1 MTSPPDIQASL
12 PNDLPQGH
20 IMSETSKTAETAKR
34 ATEQTARFGQT
45 ATDAAG
51 KATKDGI
58 NETNRAAQNGAN
70 NGQEAGQH
78 AMQTATDA
86 AHAAA
91 EVASR
96 VADISLGRGHR
107 LVTSAAHAMDVY
119 RDASERSVERAQ
131 ALFSSYVTFGRGL
144 HDMRHVW
151 LEIVD
156 HTLENATHKPQG
168 LLRCK
173 NMVELAEV
181 QRDLYL
187 GAVNHA
193 LESTSRLMEIA
204 GRTVQD
210 AVRPLQQNRH

>member
-1 MTSPPDIQASL
+1 
-12 PNDLPQGH
+12 
-20 IMSETSKTAETAKR
+20 MSETSKTAETAKR
-34 ATEQTARFGQT
+34 VTEQTTRFGQAT
-45 ATDAAG
+45 ADVAG
-51 KATKDGI
+51 KAMKDAV
-58 NETNRAAQNGAN
+58 NETNRAAQSGVDHT
-70 NGQEAGQH
+70 QEAGQH
-78 AMQTATDA
+78 VMQTATEA

-91 EVASR
+91 DVAGR
-96 VADISLGRGHR
+96 VADISFGRGHR
-107 LVTSAAHAMDVY
+107 LVTSAAHAMDIY

-156 HTLENATHKPQG
+156 HTLENATHKPQN

-210 AVRPLQQNRH
+210 AVRPLQSNHH

>member
-1 MTSPPDIQASL
+1 
-12 PNDLPQGH
+12 
-20 IMSETSKTAETAKR
+20 MSETSKPAETAKR
-34 ATEQTARFGQT
+34 ATEQTARFGQA
-45 ATDAAG
+45 ATDVAG
-51 KATKDGI
+51 KATRDATS
-58 NETNRAAQNGAN
+58 ETNRTTQNGAS
-70 NGQEAGQH
+70 NGQEAGQN

-86 AHAAA
+86 AHVAA
-91 EVASR
+91 EVAGR
-96 VADISLGRGHR
+96 VADISFGRGHR

-156 HTLENATHKPQG
+156 HTLENAKHKPQN

-187 GAVNHA
+187 GAVNQA

>member
-1 MTSPPDIQASL
+1 MMSRPDFQASL
-12 PNDLPQGH
+12 PNDFPQGH
-20 IMSETSKTAETAKR
+20 IMSDTSKTAETAKR
-34 ATEQTARFGQT
+34 ATEQTARFGQA
-45 ATDAAG
+45 ATDVAG
-51 KATKDGI
+51 KAMKDTI
-58 NETNRAAQNGAN
+58 SETIRTAQGGADR
-70 NGQEAGQH
+70 GQEAGQRV
-78 AMQTATDA
+78 MQTAA
-86 AHAAA
+86 EEAHAAA
-91 EVASR
+91 DVAGR
-96 VADISLGRGHR
+96 VADISVDRGHR
-107 LVTSAAHAMDVY
+107 LVASAAHAMDIY

-144 HDMRHVW
+144 HDMRHAW

-156 HTLENATHKPQG
+156 QTLESATHKPQD